1 LIIYK
6 ILFDIMAE
14 VKTAEPK
21 AAPVKEQKKKGGKG
35 E

>member
-1 LIIYK
+1 
-6 ILFDIMAE
+6 MAE
-14 VKTAEPK
+14 VKTAVPK

>member
-1 LIIYK
+1 
-6 ILFDIMAE
+6 MAE

-21 AAPVKEQKKKGGKG
+21 AAPVKQQKKKGGKG